1 MKINK
6 FIYVLIAGAVVST
19 SCKKSFLDQ
28 KPPAA
33 VNIGE
38 AIKTESDMSDAVN
51 GMFSAM
57 RSTTLFGRDIPVLG
71 DVLADNAYI
80 SSSNSGRYLQENN
93 YTFISTNAEALNI
106 WSQGYYVILQANRI
120 INTALPSSTAVGLYK
135 GEAYTTRALVYLQL
149 ANFYAAPYT
158 VNPTADGVPLVT
170 GYQGAYT
177 KPSRSK
183 LTDVYAKII
192 SDLDSAYAIMPATAS
207 SSEYMNKYAAKAI
220 QARAYLYKGDYA
232 GARDAALEVVTKG
245 GYSVVTA
252 TGFAAYWSNP
262 APITAKQETIF
273 ELALNSITNNGTAGL
288 DYIYHPSGY
297 GDILSTDPLY
307 NLYSATDV
315 RKSLIINGKRGA
327 AQAYIVNKY
336 PSLGD
341 SKITDKDDIKVIRYS
356 EVLLTLAES
365 YARLGDP
372 VNALKYLNQLV
383 VQRDPSLVYAS
394 AGDQLISDILTE
406 RRKELAFEGL
416 RFFDLKRTNVTI
428 NRPVEANSAPS
439 ITTIATDNF
448 RRLLPI
454 PQAETDVNKNITQN
468 PNY

>member
-33 VNIGE
+33 VNIGD

-51 GMFSAM
+51 GMFNAS
-57 RSTTLFGRDIPVLG
+57 RSSSLFGRDIPVLG

-93 YTFISTNAEALNI
+93 YTYIVTNAEANNI
-106 WSQGYYVILQANRI
+106 WSQGYYTILQANRI
-120 INTALPSSTAVGLYK
+120 INTALPTSTAVGLYK

-149 ANFYAAPYT
+149 ANFYSTPYT
-158 VNPTADGVPLVT
+158 VNPGADGVPLVT

-183 LTDVYAKII
+183 LADVYAKII
-192 SDLDSAYAIMPATAS
+192 SDLDSAYAIMPPTAT
-207 SSEYMNKYAAKAI
+207 SSEYMNKYAAKAL

-232 GARDAALEVVTKG
+232 NARDAALEVVNKG
-245 GYSVVTA
+245 GYTLLTA
-252 TGFAAYWSNP
+252 AGFAAYWTNP
-262 APITAKQETIF
+262 GPVTNKQETIF
-273 ELALNSITNNGTAGL
+273 ELALTNITNNGTAGL
-288 DYIYHPSGY
+288 DYIYNPAGY

-315 RKSLIINGKRGA
+315 RKSLIINGKRSG

-336 PSLGD
+336 SNVSNPNDRDDL
-341 SKITDKDDIKVIRYS
+341 KILRYS

-365 YARLGDP
+365 YARLGDM

-383 VQRDPSLVYAS
+383 AQRDPSLVYAS
-394 AGDQLISDILTE
+394 TGDQLISDILTE

-454 PQAETDVNKNITQN
+454 PQAETDVNKSITQN

>member
-6 FIYVLIAGAVVST
+6 FIYVLIVGAVVST

-33 VNIGE
+33 VNIGD
-38 AIKTESDMSDAVN
+38 AIKTESDMGDAVN
-51 GMFSAM
+51 GMFNAA
-57 RSTTLFGRDIPVLG
+57 RSSSLFGRDIPVLG
-71 DVLADNAYI
+71 DVLSDNAYV

-93 YTFISTNAEALNI
+93 YTFISTNAEASNI
-106 WSQGYYVILQANRI
+106 WSQGYYTILQANRI
-120 INTALPSSTAVGLYK
+120 INTALPSSTTIGLYK

-149 ANFYAAPYT
+149 ANFYSAPYT
-158 VNPTADGVPLVT
+158 VNPSADGVPIVT

-183 LTDVYAKII
+183 LADVYARII
-192 SDLDSAYAIMPATAS
+192 KDLDSAYAIMPATAT
-207 SSEYMNKYAAKAI
+207 SSEYMNKYAAKAV

-232 GARDAALEVVTKG
+232 GARDAALEVINNG
-245 GYSVVTA
+245 GYSLLTSA
-252 TGFAAYWSNP
+252 GFTAYWTNP
-262 APITAKQETIF
+262 GPVTNKQETIF
-273 ELALNSITNNGTAGL
+273 ELALTNITNNGTNGL
-288 DYIYHPSGY
+288 DYIYNPAGY

-315 RKSLIINGKRGA
+315 RRGLIINGKRSGV
-327 AQAYIVNKY
+327 QAYIVNKY
-336 PSLGD
+336 SNVTNANDRDDL
-341 SKITDKDDIKVIRYS
+341 KILRYS

-365 YARLGDP
+365 YARLGDE

-383 VQRDPSLVYAS
+383 AQRDPLLVYAS
-394 AGDQLISDILTE
+394 TGDQLVSDILTE

-428 NRPVEANSAPS
+428 NRPVQANSAPS
-439 ITTIATDNF
+439 IATIATDNF